1 MKVKSN
7 VSNTKPTDVIKYL
20 IDNFAFIKNNYAD
33 VYSREIYSALVYQ
46 YILNRH
52 GYDISIDQILEDEP
66 YIGLLGQ
73 KDEFEVFHTISFL
86 RLHAILHD
94 AFGRVYT
101 KYKLDRGYCYA
112 FNAPEFLKKSPFFGH
127 ITGFCFCLKYKLR

>member
-7 VSNTKPTDVIKYL
+7 GNTKPSDVIEHL
-20 IDNFAFIKNNYAD
+20 TNNFTLIKNDHVD
-33 VYSREIYSALVYQ
+33 VHSRELCSALVYQ
-46 YILNRH
+46 YILKRH
-52 GYDISIDQILEDEP
+52 GYNKSVEQILKDEP

-73 KDEFEVFHTISFL
+73 KDEFEMFHTISFL

-101 KYKLDRGYCYA
+101 KYGFDRGYCYA
-112 FNAPEFLKKSPFFGH
+112 FNAPECLKKSPFFGH
-127 ITGFCFCLKYKLR
+127 ITGFWFCLKHKYKI

>member
-1 MKVKSN
+1 MKLKSN
-7 VSNTKPTDVIKYL
+7 VSNTKPTDVIKHL

-52 GYDISIDQILEDEP
+52 GHNISVDQILKDEP

-94 AFGRVYT
+94 AFGRVYIQNIG
-101 KYKLDRGYCYA
+101 LI
-112 FNAPEFLKKSPFFGH
+112 EVIVMLLMLQSFLKNHHFLD
-127 ITGFCFCLKYKLR
+127 I